1 MVLAAILERILQV
14 IPVVG
19 IPVLQNHER
28 LQRVLDSIDYPIDKL
43 VILDQSGKANW
54 KPKKPKHVKQLIV
67 WNFPHAM
74 GVATSWNIIIKGTPF
89 ASHWIFFNDDIE
101 LPEGSLQILAEAAA
115 ANTDKIVIPRVAR
128 FSAFS
133 IGEGVIEKLG
143 LFDELFFPMYYED
156 TDYLHRCWHTGTPIL
171 EIDCPVHHET
181 SSTINRDGYS
191 DHNNHTFPKLHNYH
205 IWKLN
210 NGRYDS
216 GDGWSLRVRRENSW
230 GK

>member
-1 MVLAAILERILQV
+1 M

-19 IPVLQNHER
+19 IPVLKNHGR

-43 VILDQSGKANW
+43 VILDQSGINNW
-54 KPKKPKHVKQLIV
+54 RPKKPELVNELIV

-89 ASHWIFFNDDIE
+89 ASHWIFLNDDIIF
-101 LPEGSLQILAEAAA
+101 PPGSLQILAENAA
-115 ANTDKIVIPRVAR
+115 ANTDKIVIPGIAR

-156 TDYLHRCWHTGTPIL
+156 TDYLHRCWRTQTPIL
-171 EIDCPVHHET
+171 EINCPVVHET
-181 SSTINRDGYS
+181 SSTINVDGYS
-191 DHNNHTFPKLHNYH
+191 GKNSVTFPRLHDYH
-205 IWKLN
+205 MWKIQ
-210 NGRYDS
+210 NGQYNA
-216 GDGWSLRVRRENSW
+216 GAGWSLKVRRDNSW
-230 GK
+230 D